1 MTGLKT
7 HEPLWMTV
15 NRESISIGLQCL
27 FETNF
32 AFDGSRDTLPDNDGR
47 QLRARRRGHKRK
59 LAYRHD
65 GRMNAWTDIDDSSK
79 RVALLKAMHTI
90 LRNRAY
96 MWTVLHCIPCS

>member
-7 HEPLWMTV
+7 HEQLLMTV

-47 QLRARRRGHKRK
+47 QLRAMRRGHKRK

-65 GRMNAWTDIDDSSK
+65 RRTDERLDGH
-79 RVALLKAMHTI
+79 R
-90 LRNRAY
+90 R
-96 MWTVLHCIPCS
+96 